1 MKAFYLLPLFFPVLT
16 WAQIDTITNELE
28 EPPQQIIE
36 DFLSNSDSEGD
47 FDFNTLYE
55 SLAIYRENP
64 INLNITTEEQ
74 LRELG
79 LLTDVQIIN
88 FLSYREQAGDL
99 IAIYELQAI
108 PGFDLQTVR
117 QIQPFVSIRGELDDY
132 QVSIGRMLREGKN
145 ELYLRW
151 SRILEEQKGYT
162 PLAEGQT
169 AQRYLGDPNQL
180 YMRYK
185 HSYENKL
192 SYGFTAEKDRGEEF
206 FTGSNKQGFDYYS
219 AHFYLRDYNKLIKA
233 LAIGD
238 YSISMGQGLV
248 LYSGFAA
255 GKSSLVTSIRRGGRT
270 VRPYTSVNEALFL
283 RGAAITLGLSEQ
295 LEFTAFGSYRG
306 RDGNLLLSDT
316 LDQETTSFSSFN
328 DTGLHRTPN
337 EVEDENGIQLFSTG
351 GSLKYKADNWH
362 LALNAMYDKADKR
375 LQPTLRPYNQF
386 FFQTDQILNMSLDYA
401 FRIRNFSFFGETA
414 RSDNGSIATVNGV
427 LAGLD
432 RRVDLAILHRYYP
445 RDYQS
450 IYADP
455 FGETTGGRN
464 EQGLYMG
471 LEVRP
476 ANGWII
482 SGYYDIWQHP
492 WLRFTVNSP
501 SKGYEYRI
509 RITHFKKRTY
519 DAYVEVRNEVKER
532 NFDLEGS
539 KTRGILPNQ
548 IFQTRLHFAYK
559 LTKALELRTRMDFGF
574 TDNEINDL
582 QKGFV
587 IYQDVLFK
595 PIDFPLSFT
604 TRLALFDTDGFA
616 ARYYSYENNLLYT
629 FSIPPYYN
637 KGSRWY
643 INLRY
648 RGIRNVTLE
657 CRIAQTFW
665 SNQDTFG
672 SALEEI
678 NGQTRTEVAAQVK
691 YRF

>member
-476 ANGWII
+476 ANGL
-482 SGYYDIWQHP
+482 DHQRL
-492 WLRFTVNSP
+492 LRYLAASVAAL
-501 SKGYEYRI
+501 YR
-509 RITHFKKRTY
+509 
-519 DAYVEVRNEVKER
+519 
-532 NFDLEGS
+532 
-539 KTRGILPNQ
+539 Q
-548 IFQTRLHFAYK
+548 
-559 LTKALELRTRMDFGF
+559 
-574 TDNEINDL
+574 
-582 QKGFV
+582 
-587 IYQDVLFK
+587 
-595 PIDFPLSFT
+595 
-604 TRLALFDTDGFA
+604 
-616 ARYYSYENNLLYT
+616 
-629 FSIPPYYN
+629 FSIKRLRIPDSHYAFQ
-637 KGSRWY
+637 KA
-643 INLRY
+643 NLRCLC
-648 RGIRNVTLE
+648 RG
-657 CRIAQTFW
+657 
-665 SNQDTFG
+665 
-672 SALEEI
+672 
-678 NGQTRTEVAAQVK
+678 K
-691 YRF
+691 K